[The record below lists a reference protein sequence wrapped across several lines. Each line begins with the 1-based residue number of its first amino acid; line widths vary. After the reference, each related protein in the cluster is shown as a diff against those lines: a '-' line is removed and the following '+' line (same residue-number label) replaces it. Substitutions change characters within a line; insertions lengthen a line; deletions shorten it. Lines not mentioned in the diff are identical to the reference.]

1 MHTGSA
7 FMIGLQL
14 IDLKNM
20 LEESLSRTLES
31 VKGISEEDAHEA
43 PAQGEWSVCELL
55 AHISEIQEF
64 WSEKAIVITS
74 SDDPNITRT
83 QVENDIRSAAVHDH
97 SGDSI
102 QHLLE
107 MVRDANQ
114 NAIEK
119 LLRISF
125 SDLDR
130 PGHRGEDNPIT
141 TRGVFEYLSGHI
153 AEHAR
158 QILET
163 RKVIESDS

>member
-1 MHTGSA
+1 
-7 FMIGLQL
+7 MIDQQL
-14 IDLKNM
+14 SDLKSM
-20 LEESLSRTLES
+20 LEEALSRTLES

-43 PAQGEWSVCELL
+43 PAEGEWSVCELL
-55 AHISEIQEF
+55 AHISERQDF
-64 WSEKAIVITS
+64 WSDKAIVITS

-83 QVENDIRSAAVHDH
+83 EVENDIRSAAVQDH
-97 SGDSI
+97 SGNSI
-102 QHLLE
+102 QDLLH
-107 MVRDANQ
+107 MVRGSNQ

-119 LLRISF
+119 LLRISV

-130 PGHRGEDNPIT
+130 SGHRGEDNPIT

-163 RKVIESDS
+163 RKVIESD

>member
-1 MHTGSA
+1 MDTGTA
-7 FMIGLQL
+7 VMIEQQSSH
-14 IDLKNM
+14 LKSM
-20 LEESLSRTLES
+20 LEEALSRTLES

-43 PAQGEWSVCELL
+43 PTEGEWSVCELL
-55 AHISEIQEF
+55 AHISEIQDF
-64 WSEKAIVITS
+64 WSDKAILITS

-83 QVENDIRSAAVHDH
+83 EVENDIRSAAVQDH

-102 QHLLE
+102 PDLLH
-107 MVRDANQ
+107 MVRDANE

-163 RKVIESDS
+163 RKVIESG

>member
-1 MHTGSA
+1 MDTGTA
-7 FMIGLQL
+7 VMIEQQSSH
-14 IDLKNM
+14 LKSM
-20 LEESLSRTLES
+20 LEEALSRTLES

-43 PAQGEWSVCELL
+43 PMEGEWSVCELL
-55 AHISEIQEF
+55 AHISEIQDF
-64 WSEKAIVITS
+64 WSDKAILITS

-83 QVENDIRSAAVHDH
+83 EVENDIRSAAVQDH

-102 QHLLE
+102 PDLLH
-107 MVRDANQ
+107 MVRDANE

-163 RKVIESDS
+163 RKVIESG

>member
-1 MHTGSA
+1 
-7 FMIGLQL
+7 MIDQQL
-14 IDLKNM
+14 SDLKSM
-20 LEESLSRTLES
+20 LEEALSRTLES
-31 VKGISEEDAHEA
+31 VKGIFEEDAHEA
-43 PAQGEWSVCELL
+43 PAEGEWSVCELL
-55 AHISEIQEF
+55 AHISEIQDF
-64 WSEKAIVITS
+64 WSDKAIVITS

-83 QVENDIRSAAVHDH
+83 EVENDIRSAAVQDH

-102 QHLLE
+102 PDLLH

-163 RKVIESDS
+163 RKVIESG

>member
-1 MHTGSA
+1 
-7 FMIGLQL
+7 MIEQQSSH
-14 IDLKNM
+14 LKSM
-20 LEESLSRTLES
+20 LEEALSRTLES

-43 PAQGEWSVCELL
+43 PMEGEWSVCELL
-55 AHISEIQEF
+55 AHISEIQDF
-64 WSEKAIVITS
+64 WSDKAILITS

-83 QVENDIRSAAVHDH
+83 EVENDIRSAAVQDH

-102 QHLLE
+102 PDLLH

-114 NAIEK
+114 NAIQK
-119 LLRISF
+119 LLSISF

-163 RKVIESDS
+163 RKVIESG